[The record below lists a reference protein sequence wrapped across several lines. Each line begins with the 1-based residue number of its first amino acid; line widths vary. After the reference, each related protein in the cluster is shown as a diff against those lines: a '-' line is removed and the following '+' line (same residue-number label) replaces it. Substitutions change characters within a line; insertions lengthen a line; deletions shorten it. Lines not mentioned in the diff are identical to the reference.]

1 MWLGESGKLGAIM
14 SKLLFWL
21 CVVFLLCSCHETR
34 SVTAV
39 DDVRNDSLFS
49 SSHHIERVLDSVFIR
64 EVIRD
69 TIKGDTLIRSHRLY
83 VNRGKLVRVTDT
95 INVHHYNTIYKT
107 ITKTIHDKPTFK
119 QKFVWGCYGVVFT
132 CLFLALLIIGR
143 NVVRNVRRILGKE

>member
-1 MWLGESGKLGAIM
+1 MLAESGRLGVIM
-14 SKLLFWL
+14 SKIVFWL
-21 CVVFLLCSCHETR
+21 CVVFLLCSCHGTR

-39 DDVRNDSLFS
+39 GDVRNDSLFS
-49 SSHHIERVLDSVFIR
+49 SSHHFERVLDSVFIR

-69 TIKGDTLIRSHRLY
+69 TIKGDTLIRSHSVF

-107 ITKTIHDKPTFK
+107 ITKTTHDKPTFK
-119 QKFVWGCYGVVFT
+119 EKFVWGCYGVVFI